1 MKNKKYLIYFL
12 AAFKKSL
19 EIATMNYESNL
30 ETMGMF
36 SMCTHQRVKEK
47 KKSDRKA
54 GKERRKAEKTLL
66 QSHIDFRL
74 LFVQQLLDLSSGALL
89 EMPTAEKPKVEK
101 PLAEKPTVEKVVAA
115 YPQDIIDEQTAYFEH
130 YAHMEYELDMLDLL
144 EAQETEFQIRLLKM
158 EKIWAEEAVQD
169 DYIPEIDDDYDF

>member
-1 MKNKKYLIYFL
+1 
-12 AAFKKSL
+12 
-19 EIATMNYESNL
+19 
-30 ETMGMF
+30 MF

-74 LFVQQLLDLSSGALL
+74 LFVQQLFDLSSGAIF
-89 EMPTAEKPKVEK
+89 EMPTSEKPLVENPKVEMPK
-101 PLAEKPTVEKVVAA
+101 VETLVTA
-115 YPQDIIDEQTAYFEH
+115 YPQEIIDEQSAYFER
-130 YAHMEYELDMLDLL
+130 YAQMEYELDMLDLL

-158 EKIWAEEAVQD
+158 EKIWAEEEAVQD

>member
-1 MKNKKYLIYFL
+1 M
-12 AAFKKSL
+12 
-19 EIATMNYESNL
+19 ATMNYESNL

-101 PLAEKPTVEKVVAA
+101 PLAEKPTVEKPLAEKPTVEKVVTA
-115 YPQDIIDEQTAYFEH
+115 YSQEIIDEQSAYFEH
-130 YAHMEYELDMLDLL
+130 YAQMEYELDMLDLL
-144 EAQETEFQIRLLKM
+144 EAQETEFQIRLQKM
-158 EKIWAEEAVQD
+158 EKIWAEEEAVPD